1 MCWGPKYRPD
11 RVDQTL
17 WWARFN
23 FTYFFADFQ
32 VRLNGSSLSSAG
44 TINVLYYG
52 VWGGIRGYNVDI
64 RVGHVVCRQL
74 GYSRAERIFSYAS
87 FGGVIGP
94 LWIWRIQCNGNETE
108 ISQCEVETWDK
119 IWNTSSYNWYDSFLQ
134 QPRYA
139 ASLLCNKANSSFSKG
154 RYNLQRS
161 CPSDYMRHKLH
172 SCIFFAS
179 FFVVLLDYCLRPTD
193 VFIYFLL
200 AMCFFIPSIRKLMCL
215 YCLWSSLILCLLFIF
230 FLLARWAWALL
241 VCLLGCLSLP
251 ALRYVFF
258 SQTSFWLL

>member
-1 MCWGPKYRPD
+1 MCF
-11 RVDQTL
+11 V
-17 WWARFN
+17 
-23 FTYFFADFQ
+23 ADFQ

-52 VWGGIRGYNVDI
+52 VWGGILGPNVDI

-74 GYSRAERIFSYAS
+74 GYSRAEQIFRYAS
-87 FGGVIGP
+87 FGGMIGP
-94 LWIWRIQCNGNETE
+94 LWIRRIQCNGNETE
-108 ISQCEVETWDK
+108 ISQCKVETWDK
-119 IWNTSSYNWYDSFLQ
+119 IWNTSSYYWYHGFLQ

-139 ASLLCNKANSSFSKG
+139 ASLLCNIANSSFSKG

-172 SCIFFAS
+172 SKVNWPFFFTS

-215 YCLWSSLILCLLFIF
+215 YCLW
-230 FLLARWAWALL
+230 
-241 VCLLGCLSLP
+241 
-251 ALRYVFF
+251 
-258 SQTSFWLL
+258 